1 MPTYEYACQEC
12 GKVFS
17 EKMTFEEHERRRRR
31 KCPKCGSRK
40 VQQTPSA
47 VFVKTSKKS

>member
-12 GKVFS
+12 KKLFS
-17 EKMTFEEHERRRRR
+17 EKMTFEQHDRRKQI

-40 VQQTPSA
+40 VRQTPSA

>member
-1 MPTYEYACQEC
+1 MPTYEYTCQEC
-12 GKVFS
+12 GNVFS
-17 EKMTFEEHERRRRR
+17 EKMTFEEHERRKKV

-40 VQQTPSA
+40 TQQTISP